1 MGKKQSKIKPTNAN
15 EVTAEAS
22 ARLSDTAQPL
32 WIALANEKGEGGTRA
47 IKSYLRSYFQ
57 ELALDAKRK
66 IQAVNQ
72 GISKEI
78 GV

>member
-1 MGKKQSKIKPTNAN
+1 MGKKQNKIKATSAD

-32 WIALANEKGEGGTRA
+32 WIALANEKKEGGTRA
-47 IKSYLRSYFQ
+47 IKSYLRSYFR
-57 ELALDAKRK
+57 ELALDAEKK